1 MSDHVL
7 IMRGV
12 SDAKSAPQ
20 RSAKSS
26 SSARW
31 KRPESWEY
39 RLLYGVTFTAFLVAA
54 CIETLDPRRM
64 VRKDAGGAQKT
75 IIQKASLGA
84 RTCVAYAFMG

>member
-12 SDAKSAPQ
+12 SNAKSAPQ
-20 RSAKSS
+20 RLSKAG

-39 RLLYGVTFTAFLVAA
+39 RLLYGVTFMVFLVAA
-54 CIETLDPRRM
+54 CIETLDPRRF
-64 VRKDAGGAQKT
+64 VRKDADGAQKT

>member
-12 SDAKSAPQ
+12 SDAKPVQ

-31 KRPESWEY
+31 RRPESWEY
-39 RLLYGVTFTAFLVAA
+39 RLLYGATFMVFLVAA

-64 VRKDAGGAQKT
+64 IRKDSDGAQKT
-75 IIQKASLGA
+75 IIQRASLGA

>member
-12 SDAKSAPQ
+12 SDAKPVR

-31 KRPESWEY
+31 RRPESWEY
-39 RLLYGVTFTAFLVAA
+39 RLLYGATFMVFLVAA

-64 VRKDAGGAQKT
+64 IRKDSDGAQKT
-75 IIQKASLGA
+75 IIQRASLGA